1 MRESLREQDSFVV
14 WRSYRQDP
22 CNQTLTMAG
31 RMSQK
36 PHTFAP
42 KGKIEMTISTE
53 SMDGDIT
60 RVLLDGRLDIQG
72 AAAIDLK
79 MNVLAGSS
87 KFLLIDLRNV
97 SFVGSM
103 GLRSIVVPAQAVR
116 RRGGK
121 VALFGPVPMVEEVLK
136 TSNIESLIP
145 IFHDLD
151 SAVAS
156 LC

>member
-1 MRESLREQDSFVV
+1 MGGYDEREPGESSTHAFETERKTAM
-14 WRSYRQDP
+14 
-22 CNQTLTMAG
+22 TL
-31 RMSQK
+31 
-36 PHTFAP
+36 
-42 KGKIEMTISTE
+42 STE

-79 MNVLAGSS
+79 MNVVAGSS

-97 SFVGSM
+97 TFLGSM
-103 GLRSIVVPAQAVR
+103 GLRSILVPAQAVR

-121 VALFGPVPMVEEVLK
+121 VALFGPVPLVEEVLK
-136 TSNIESLIP
+136 TSNIEAIIP
-145 IFHDLD
+145 VFHDLD
-151 SAVAS
+151 SAVAA

>member
-1 MRESLREQDSFVV
+1 
-14 WRSYRQDP
+14 
-22 CNQTLTMAG
+22 
-31 RMSQK
+31 
-36 PHTFAP
+36 
-42 KGKIEMTISTE
+42 MTISTE
-53 SMDGDIT
+53 SMEGGIT

-72 AAAIDLK
+72 AAAIDLR

-97 SFVGSM
+97 SFLGSM
-103 GLRSIVVPAQAVR
+103 GLRSIVIPAQAVR

-121 VALFGPVPMVEEVLK
+121 VALFGPVPIVEEVLNA
-136 TSNIESLIP
+136 SNIHEVIP

-151 SAVAS
+151 AAVVA